1 MGFKVES
8 GYLRAALEAAHLRL
22 ETVRMDGKSHF
33 VIFRRMGC

>member
-22 ETVRMDGKSHF
+22 ETVRWMGSHTL
-33 VIFRRMGC
+33 